1 MNPQSPSAVP
11 AAILLLVAPDSAGD
25 LAKTIVAAGWQAIP
39 ARSGNTLDRQFL
51 GSGATVALVDGRGV
65 FEAGLAAV
73 KALAGVVEAD
83 GGALLLLMDGADVGA
98 LDRVFAAGATHYL
111 HEPFDAVELARML
124 GFAARHVGRLRRG
137 ARGGAGRRH
146 GETGLPDIAFVRRW
160 LDRRIADRTQ
170 TSILFVSPSRFEV
183 VATVH
188 GREIAE
194 RLNVMIADRVGT
206 IVGRRGIVAHLEGA
220 DYVVLVDPEPSLE
233 RIKLL
238 GLEIADAISKPFV
251 IDDVH
256 MVFGCHVGGT
266 HVEPGDAG
274 GLDVL
279 RRASIALASARLEE
293 SGTVRLLSGA
303 QAIAVTRETR
313 LATDLSR
320 AIERDEVEVLFQ
332 PQVDLATGT
341 IVGVEALARWRHP
354 EHGELG
360 ANTLFA
366 SAERAG
372 FLLPLSV
379 HVQAKAMRIAA
390 GWGAPLDRLRLS
402 VNVTSADIA
411 RPAFAA
417 GLLAMAMK
425 AGFPPDRL
433 TAEVTESGLIKDLPA
448 AAAALAFLQEAGC
461 RIAIDDFGTGYASL
475 GYVKALPLDYLKID
489 KLLISDVACVE
500 RDHLLVR
507 GIIGM
512 ARALGLIVIA
522 EGVEDEA
529 QRALLAA
536 EGCDLYQG
544 FLCSEP
550 VNARQLEALISGHQ

>member
-1 MNPQSPSAVP
+1 MNPQSLPAVSA
-11 AAILLLVAPDSAGD
+11 ANLLLVATDGAEQLAEFVLSAGWH
-25 LAKTIVAAGWQAIP
+25 AVP
-39 ARSGNTLDRQFL
+39 ARSGDTLDRQFL
-51 GSGATVALVDGRGV
+51 ASGATVALVDGRGV

-83 GGALLLLMDGADVGA
+83 GAALLLLIDAPDIDA

-111 HEPFDAVELARML
+111 HEPFDALELTRML

-137 ARGGAGRRH
+137 ARGGAGRRRP
-146 GETGLPDIAFVRRW
+146 ETGVPDIAFVRRW

-170 TSILFVSPSRFEV
+170 TSVLFVAPNRFEV

-188 GREIAE
+188 GAEVAE
-194 RLNVMIADRVGT
+194 RLNAIIADRISQV
-206 IVGRRGIVAHLEGA
+206 VGRRGIVAHLEGA
-220 DYVVLVDPEPSLE
+220 DYVVLIDPEPSLE
-233 RIKLL
+233 RTKLL
-238 GLEIADAISKPFV
+238 ALEITDAVVKPFV
-251 IDDVH
+251 IDDVN

-303 QAIAVTRETR
+303 QAVAVTRETR
-313 LATDLSR
+313 LATDLSH

-332 PQVDLATGT
+332 PQVDLATGA

-366 SAERAG
+366 SAARAG

-379 HVQAKAMRIAA
+379 HVQAKAMRLAA
-390 GWGAPLDRLRLS
+390 GWRAPLDRLRLS

-411 RPAFAA
+411 RPAFAS
-417 GLLAMAMK
+417 GLLAMAAE
-425 AGFPPDRL
+425 AGFPLHRL

-448 AAAALAFLQEAGC
+448 AAAALAVLREAGC
-461 RIAIDDFGTGYASL
+461 LIAIDDFGTGYASL

-489 KLLISDVACVE
+489 KLLIDDIARVE

-512 ARALGLIVIA
+512 AQALGLIVIA

-550 VNARQLEALISGHQ
+550 VAPAALAVLLDGDG